1 VLLLYP
7 LRTPA
12 AKVEALNYLLSY
24 IRRIPDRITRDE
36 FATDAAQKLG
46 IDSALVREELKQVV
60 AKQRNSL
67 SNVTPTLSEAEKVLL
82 RALAGALS
90 EAACQAAAA
99 GFDANEVHFEGLT
112 VASLLKQLRHR
123 GAVDPMHAIEDPA
136 ARSLLA
142 KALNG
147 EMEPISPE
155 QVTAALDT
163 LRHRHLERRQREL
176 RAAIGEAE
184 RKGDAALVVNLTA
197 EKLSIDRA
205 LREF

>member
-1 VLLLYP
+1 
-7 LRTPA
+7 
-12 AKVEALNYLLSY
+12 
-24 IRRIPDRITRDE
+24 
-36 FATDAAQKLG
+36 
-46 IDSALVREELKQVV
+46 
-60 AKQRNSL
+60 
-67 SNVTPTLSEAEKVLL
+67 
-82 RALAGALS
+82 
-90 EAACQAAAA
+90 
-99 GFDANEVHFEGLT
+99 
-112 VASLLKQLRHR
+112 
-123 GAVDPMHAIEDPA
+123 MHAIEDPA

-176 RAAIGEAE
+176 RAAIADAE
-184 RKGDAALVVNLTA
+184 RKGDAALVVSLTA